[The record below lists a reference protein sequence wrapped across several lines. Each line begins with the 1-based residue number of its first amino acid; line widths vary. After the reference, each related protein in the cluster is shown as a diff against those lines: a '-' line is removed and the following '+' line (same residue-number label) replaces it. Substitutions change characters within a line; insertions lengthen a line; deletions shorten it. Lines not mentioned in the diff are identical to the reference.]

1 MKIDKRLL
9 LAGLAAMVAMAVLIP
24 ASSASAAVWKH
35 GAVNL
40 AKEITLTLSGGE
52 VAELG
57 SKGLSCEVVAT
68 LKTSGGSTGNI
79 TAFETK
85 KCTGFGEMSKCT
97 MTSSKAEGLPWK
109 VTVNATTL
117 SIANWRNKRTFS
129 NCATAEI
136 DKTVTTTT
144 FTLLSSPAAI
154 SEVEFLGSIVGYKI
168 FGSLTVGAPNAGTYG
183 IG

>member
-35 GAVNL
+35 KGVNL
-40 AKEITLTLSGGE
+40 AKEINLVLTGGE
-52 VAELG
+52 VSELG
-57 SKGLSCEVVAT
+57 AKGLSCEVVAT
-68 LKTSGGSTGNI
+68 LTTSGGSTGKI
-79 TAFETK
+79 TKFETK

-97 MTSSKAEGLPWK
+97 MTSSKAEGLPWT

-129 NCATAEI
+129 GCATTEI

-144 FTLLSSPAAI
+144 FTLLPTPAEI

-168 FGSLTVGAPNAGTYG
+168 FGSLTVGAPNALTYG